1 MAVQQRR
8 GSKTRKR
15 LRRTHF
21 KLNVTGLTTC
31 PNCGTLIRAHH
42 VCPEC
47 HHYAGKDVITKEE
60 PKRQSKE
67 IGINR

>member
-8 GSKTRKR
+8 TSKTRKR

-21 KLNVTGLTTC
+21 KLEVTGLTTC

-42 VCPEC
+42 VCPKC
-47 HHYAGKDVITKEE
+47 HYYGGKDVITKEA
-60 PKRQSKE
+60 PKAAKSKAKK
-67 IGINR
+67 

>member
-8 GSKTRKR
+8 VSKTRKR
-15 LRRTHF
+15 MRRTHY

-47 HHYAGKDVITKEE
+47 HYYAGKDVISKSE
-60 PKRQSKE
+60 PEKAKSKKK
-67 IGINR
+67 